1 MNARNRVF
9 MILGLLTL
17 GSLIWYLLTAR
28 APSDLKLI
36 GTVDANEV
44 LVSAKIPGRI
54 QTLSVEEGQQVKAGQ
69 LIAEIESDDL
79 AAARKAAEATVA
91 SDRSKLSETMETEL
105 QNQGEV
111 SSATINAEAQL
122 RASEAALAQAN
133 ANLAHQQADT
143 LRTVGLAKQGIA
155 SEQAK
160 DEAVTSL
167 QAAQAAVQTATEN
180 VSAAQAAV
188 KQAKAHERLALVSAK
203 TVASTRGQVQ
213 NAQALADQATVEL
226 GYSQVFAP
234 VTGRVNVLAARQGE
248 VLSAGGTIATVM
260 DLTQTWVYAPLP
272 ETQADA
278 VQLGDSLKVTM
289 PSGASVDGKVIAKS
303 SLADFA
309 TQRDINGGRKRD
321 IRTVQIK
328 LLIPNP
334 DERYVPGMTAEVFI
348 PKAKLVKQ

>member
-1 MNARNRVF
+1 
-9 MILGLLTL
+9 MILGLLTV

-28 APSDLKLI
+28 TQSDLKLI

-54 QTLSVEEGQQVKAGQ
+54 QTLSVEEGQAVKAGDP
-69 LIAEIESDDL
+69 IAVVESDDL
-79 AAARKAAEATVA
+79 AAARKAAEATV
-91 SDRSKLSETMETEL
+91 SSNRSKLSETMETER

-111 SSATINAEAQL
+111 SSATVNAEAQL
-122 RASEAALAQAN
+122 RASEAALAQAQ
-133 ANLAHQQADT
+133 ANLGHQQADT
-143 LRTVGLAKQGIA
+143 LRTVALAKQGIMSQQS
-155 SEQAK
+155 SE
-160 DEAVTSL
+160 EAVTSL
-167 QAAQAAVQTATEN
+167 QGAQAAMQTASEN

-188 KQAKAHERLALVSAK
+188 KQAKAHELLALVSAK
-203 TVASTRGQVQ
+203 TVASTRGLVE
-213 NAQALADQATVEL
+213 NAQALAEQADVEL
-226 GYSQVFAP
+226 GYAQVVAP

-278 VQLGDSLKVTM
+278 VQLGDSLKVVM
-289 PSGASVDGKVIAKS
+289 PSGASVQGKVIAKS

-321 IRTVQIK
+321 IKTVQIK

-334 DERYVPGMTAEVFI
+334 DERYVPGMTAEVYI
-348 PKAKLVKQ
+348 PKAKLVKP

>member
-28 APSDLKLI
+28 APSDLRLI

-44 LVSAKIPGRI
+44 LVSAKIPGRV
-54 QTLSVEEGQQVKAGQ
+54 QALNVEEGQAVKTGE

-79 AAARKAAEATVA
+79 AAAHKAAQAMVV
-91 SDRSKLSETMETEL
+91 SNRSKLSETMETER

-111 SSATINAEAQL
+111 SSATTNAEAQL
-122 RASEAALAQAN
+122 HASEAALAQAQ
-133 ANLAHQQADT
+133 ANLSHQQADT
-143 LRTVGLAKQGIA
+143 LRTVALAKQGIA

-167 QAAQAAVQTATEN
+167 QAMQAALETARQN
-180 VSAAQAAV
+180 VMAAQAAV
-188 KQAKAHERLALVSAK
+188 KQAKAHELLALVSAR
-203 TVASTRGQVQ
+203 TVASTRGQMENSV
-213 NAQALADQATVEL
+213 ALADQAKVEL

-234 VTGRVNVLAARQGE
+234 VSGRVNVLAARQGE

-260 DLTQTWVYAPLP
+260 DLSQTWVYAPLP

-278 VQLGDSLKVTM
+278 VQLGDSLKVVM

-309 TQRDINGGRKRD
+309 TQRDINGSRKRD
-321 IRTVQIK
+321 IKTVQIK

-334 DERYVPGMTAEVFI
+334 DERYVPGMTAEVYI

>member
-9 MILGLLTL
+9 LILGLLTV

-28 APSDLKLI
+28 PPSELKLI

-54 QTLSVEEGQQVKAGQ
+54 QDLTVDEGQQVQQGQ
-69 LIAEIESDDL
+69 LIAVIESKDL
-79 AAARKAAEATVA
+79 EAAREAAEATVT
-91 SDRSKLSETMETEL
+91 SSRFKLGETVETER

-111 SSATINAEAQL
+111 TSAAANAEAQV
-122 RASEAALAQAN
+122 RVAQASLAQAQ
-133 ANLAHQQADT
+133 ANLEHQQADT
-143 LRTVGLAKQGIA
+143 TRTVQLAKQGIM
-155 SEQAK
+155 SEQAR

-167 QAAQAAVQTATEN
+167 QADQAAVETAREN
-180 VSAAQAAV
+180 VAAAQANQR
-188 KQAKAHERLALVSAK
+188 QAHAHELLAAVSAR

-213 NAQALADQATVEL
+213 NAKFLADQAGVEL
-226 GYSQVFAP
+226 GYAKVLAP
-234 VTGRVNVLAARQGE
+234 VTGKVNVLAARQGE
-248 VLSAGGTIATVM
+248 VLAAGGTIATVM

-278 VQLGDSLKVTM
+278 VQLGDSLRVVM
-289 PSGASVDGKVIAKS
+289 PSGATVQGKVIAKS
-303 SLADFA
+303 SEADFA

-321 IRTVQIK
+321 IKTVQIK

-334 DERYVPGMTAEVFI
+334 EERFVPGMTAEVFV
-348 PKAKLVKQ
+348 PKNKLVKR